1 MNYKLKNVNG
11 KVASLLKAGNDF
23 VRNDIP
29 ISSAQHIIDTG
40 ELYDSHIEEYPICV
54 DKRWYFACE
63 PVKKVR
69 REKNAS

>member
-23 VRNDIP
+23 VRNEIP

-40 ELYDSHIEEYPICV
+40 KLCESHIEEYPICI
-54 DKRWYFACE
+54 DNRWYFAGE
-63 PVKKVR
+63 LVKKVR